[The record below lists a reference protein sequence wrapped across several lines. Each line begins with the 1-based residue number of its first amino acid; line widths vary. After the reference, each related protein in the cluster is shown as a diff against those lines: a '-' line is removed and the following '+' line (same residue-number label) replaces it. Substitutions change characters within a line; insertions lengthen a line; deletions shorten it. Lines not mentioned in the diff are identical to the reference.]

1 MDAMG
6 LTRRAYL
13 MLLGVGA
20 LTMTACTRDEP
31 TPSPSPSAPP
41 PSPTPSPAPTPSPS
55 PTGPAD
61 PLPEGIVN
69 ALIYGTDSRDDSDYG
84 GNTDAIIFAQISADR
99 ERITFISIARD
110 TLLPVGNSSAK
121 INSAYPIGGRDL
133 LVSSVSNAFGGIPI
147 DVTLH
152 TNFAGFIAITRFLEG
167 IRVLNKHASSLTVT
181 STGRFIDF
189 PEGDLLLENTDA
201 LIYARQRYG
210 LPQGDLDRAERHRAL
225 LTGIVKGMQLVQDK
239 TPKLM
244 KKLVQNLASRCRVN
258 GIEDDAVADLV
269 TPLMQVDPEKIT
281 SLMLPLAGFG
291 NQGGQ
296 SVNLPHEGRLREL
309 GDALAAGDI
318 SSYVDKYGT
327 DYTPKQ

>member
-1 MDAMG
+1 MG

-20 LTMTACTRDEP
+20 LTLTACTPEEQAP
-31 TPSPSPSAPP
+31 TPSSSAPP
-41 PSPTPSPAPTPSPS
+41 PSPKPTPTPSPS

-69 ALIYGTDSRDDSDYG
+69 ALIYGTDSSDDADYG
-84 GNTDAIIFAQISADR
+84 GNTDAIVFAQISADR
-99 ERITFISIARD
+99 ERITFVSIARD
-110 TLLPVGNSSAK
+110 TLLPVGNSKAK

-225 LTGIVKGMQLVQDK
+225 LTGIVKGMQLVQEK
-239 TPKLM
+239 SPKLM
-244 KKLVQNLASRCRVN
+244 NKLVKNLAGRCRVN
-258 GIEDDAVADLV
+258 GIEEEAVTDLV

-291 NQGGQ
+291 SQSGQ
-296 SVNLPHEGRLREL
+296 SVNLPHEGRLSEL
-309 GDALAAGDI
+309 GDALAKGDI
-318 SSYVDKYGT
+318 SSYVDAYGT

>member
-20 LTMTACTRDEP
+20 LTLTACTRDDQTP
-31 TPSPSPSAPP
+31 TPSPSAPQ
-41 PSPTPSPAPTPSPS
+41 PSPTPSPTPSPSPS

-69 ALIYGTDSRDDSDYG
+69 ALIYGTDSRDDADYG
-84 GNTDAIIFAQISADR
+84 GNTDAIVFAQISADR
-99 ERITFISIARD
+99 ERVTFVSIARD
-110 TLLPVGNSSAK
+110 TLLPVGNSSTK

-167 IRVLNKHASSLTVT
+167 IRVLNKHASSVTVT
-181 STGRFIDF
+181 STGRYLDF
-189 PEGDLLLENTDA
+189 PEGELLLENSDA

-225 LTGIVKGMQLVQDK
+225 LTGIIKGMQFVQDK
-239 TPKLM
+239 TPRLM
-244 KKLVQNLASRCRVN
+244 NKLVKNLAGRCRVN
-258 GIEDDAVADLV
+258 GIDSDAVTDLV
-269 TPLMQVDPEKIT
+269 TPLMKVDPEKVT

-291 NQGGQ
+291 SHGGQ
-296 SVNLPHEGRLREL
+296 SVNLPNESRLREL
-309 GDALAAGDI
+309 GEALAAGDV
-318 SSYVDKYGT
+318 SSYVDSYGT